1 MIIIGGAYERLILSD
16 YGIKKEHGRSYMFWT
31 GMALQE
37 ASFRKEM
44 TSMGKFLRS
53 HRNLICQASLFT
65 VIAVEPLSSFISNRE
80 LANLIIA
87 MTVKIFIL
95 NVPIV
100 YTFCLMHED
109 TYRTTSQQSVIQNQD
124 QS

>member
-31 GMALQE
+31 GEALQE
-37 ASFRKEM
+37 ASFRKGM

-53 HRNLICQASLFT
+53 YRNLICQASVFT
-65 VIAVEPLSSFISNRE
+65 VIAVEPLSSFIPNRE

-95 NVPIV
+95 FVPII

-109 TYRTTSQQSVIQNQD
+109 TYRATSQQSVNQNQD
-124 QS
+124 

>member
-1 MIIIGGAYERLILSD
+1 
-16 YGIKKEHGRSYMFWT
+16 MFWT
-31 GMALQE
+31 GEALQE

-53 HRNLICQASLFT
+53 HRNLICHTSLFT
-65 VIAVEPLSSFISNRE
+65 VIAVEPLSSFIPNRE

-95 NVPIV
+95 FVPII

-109 TYRTTSQQSVIQNQD
+109 TYRATSQPSVDQN
-124 QS
+124 